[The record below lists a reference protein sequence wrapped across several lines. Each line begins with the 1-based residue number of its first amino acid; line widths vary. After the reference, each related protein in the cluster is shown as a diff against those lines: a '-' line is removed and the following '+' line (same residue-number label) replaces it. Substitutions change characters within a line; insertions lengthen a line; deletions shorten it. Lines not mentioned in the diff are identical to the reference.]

1 MKYIDTPEQKRIAL
15 DILVEFAKFC
25 EAHSLKYYL
34 TYGTLIGAVRHKG
47 YIPWDDDIDVW
58 MPRKDY
64 ETFIHSFQ
72 GHPYYEVMANE
83 INPNYGKLFAV
94 LNDTRTVKTEKLTRK
109 RCEGTVC
116 VNIDIFPVDYLPDNA
131 DEQIELLRKVKSIE
145 NKLACLTYAYGRG
158 RTFLSTIRKNIGI
171 FIYRTLDTFNI
182 ITTRKLAR
190 QHRRLLSQYS
200 DTNTA
205 GCFANTGF
213 NGMEEVMPLKCFQDQ
228 IEMEFEGHILKVPK
242 EYDYIL
248 RHIYGDYMQ
257 LPPESERVSIHSNI
271 CYWKDTYD
279 SDESVC
285 LLH

>member
-25 EAHSLKYYL
+25 EAHSLKYFL

-83 INPNYGKLFAV
+83 INPSYGKLFAV

-116 VNIDIFPVDYLPDNA
+116 VNIDIFPVDYLPDNP

-171 FIYRTLDTFNI
+171 FIYRTLDSLNI

-190 QHRRLLSQYS
+190 QHRQLLSQYS

-228 IEMEFEGHILKVPK
+228 IEMEFEDHILKVPK

-257 LPPESERVSIHSNI
+257 LPPESERVSVHSNT

>member
-25 EAHSLKYYL
+25 EAHSLKYFL

-116 VNIDIFPVDYLPDNA
+116 VNIDIFPVDYLPDNP
-131 DEQIELLRKVKSIE
+131 DEQIELLKKVKSIE
-145 NKLACLTYAYGRG
+145 NKLACLTYAYGKG
-158 RTFLSTIRKNIGI
+158 RTFLSTIRKNLGI
-171 FIYRTLDTFNI
+171 FIYRSLDTCRI
-182 ITTRKLAR
+182 VTTRKLAR
-190 QHRRLLSQYS
+190 QHRRLLGQYS

-213 NGMEEVMPLKCFQDQ
+213 NGMEEVMPLKYFQDR

-271 CYWKDTYD
+271 CYWKDKYD

>member
-1 MKYIDTPEQKRIAL
+1 MKYIDTAEQKRIAL
-15 DILVEFAKFC
+15 DILIHFAKYC
-25 EAHSLKYYL
+25 DEHSLKYFL

-83 INPNYGKLFAV
+83 INPDYGKLFAV

-116 VNIDIFPVDYLPDNA
+116 VNIDIFPVDYLPDNP

-190 QHRRLLSQYS
+190 QHRQLLSQYS

-228 IEMEFEGHILKVPK
+228 IEMEFESHILKVPK

-257 LPPESERVSIHSNI
+257 LPPESERVSVHSNT
-271 CYWKDTYD
+271 CYWK
-279 SDESVC
+279 
-285 LLH
+285 H